1 VRGAPIRKRAALCL
15 QVVVLSEGHQL
26 YSGDPKQAVPWF
38 SGTLNYTFNPE
49 KDGAVSDWLM
59 DMVRILPAPLLSTL

>member
-1 VRGAPIRKRAALCL
+1 M
-15 QVVVLSEGHQL
+15 LSEGHQL

-59 DMVRILPAPLLSTL
+59 DMVKILRAPLLSTL

>member
-1 VRGAPIRKRAALCL
+1 M